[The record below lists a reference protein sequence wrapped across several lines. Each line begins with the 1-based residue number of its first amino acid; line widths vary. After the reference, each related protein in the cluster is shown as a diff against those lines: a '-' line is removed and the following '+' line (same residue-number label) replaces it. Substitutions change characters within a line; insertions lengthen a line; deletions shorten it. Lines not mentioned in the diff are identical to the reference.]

1 MNSGP
6 ALGNSSYRFI
16 VLTLLGCGL
25 GTVVALSAL
34 LFVECVGWLNTWLLI
49 SPRARVQFLDPG
61 LLAVFT
67 VLVPTLGGLLVGVLL
82 HKLSAEQRV
91 LGPPDVILSAQL
103 RKPLPDVRSGLVSTA
118 AAILSLGC
126 GASVGQYGPL
136 VYLGALQASVLDR
149 LKLRIPNVRSI
160 AIACGV
166 AAAISTAFNAPIAG
180 LVFAHE
186 VILRHYS
193 LQAFAPTTVASASG
207 FVVANVLFERPP
219 LFLVSFAGVGHV
231 YEFALFALLGI
242 ICALLA
248 VVFMKCVI
256 GSARIAGLIR
266 VHSALRPAIA
276 GLVVGLVALELP
288 DVLGIGTELLRF
300 ATIESA
306 FSNSELALL
315 VIAKL
320 FLTALCLGFGFAG
333 GIFSPSLLI
342 GILFGALCWNLL
354 GTAGIETSGIA
365 VYAICSML
373 ALASA
378 VIGAPL
384 TAILIVF
391 ELTRN
396 YELTIAAMVS
406 VVFAN
411 LIVFRLAG
419 RSLFDIQLAAR
430 GVDLSGGR
438 DRAQMQHTRLTEL
451 ALSEAV
457 TVEPSMLSSV
467 AHARLLR
474 EKRAEAIVV
483 DSSHRFI
490 GLLRLQ
496 DLPVGSSCPVEDVL
510 RSDSLVLYDDSSIWD
525 AMNDMKGFIGESIPV
540 ISRSDRRLLGVLSE
554 SAIVTAYLQTV
565 HRSRQEENDAL

>member
-1 MNSGP
+1 M
-6 ALGNSSYRFI
+6 
-16 VLTLLGCGL
+16 
-25 GTVVALSAL
+25 
-34 LFVECVGWLNTWLLI
+34 
-49 SPRARVQFLDPG
+49 
-61 LLAVFT
+61 
-67 VLVPTLGGLLVGVLL
+67 
-82 HKLSAEQRV
+82 
-91 LGPPDVILSAQL
+91 
-103 RKPLPDVRSGLVSTA
+103 
-118 AAILSLGC
+118 
-126 GASVGQYGPL
+126 
-136 VYLGALQASVLDR
+136 
-149 LKLRIPNVRSI
+149 
-160 AIACGV
+160 
-166 AAAISTAFNAPIAG
+166 
-180 LVFAHE
+180 
-186 VILRHYS
+186 
-193 LQAFAPTTVASASG
+193 
-207 FVVANVLFERPP
+207 
-219 LFLVSFAGVGHV
+219 
-231 YEFALFALLGI
+231 
-242 ICALLA
+242 
-248 VVFMKCVI
+248 
-256 GSARIAGLIR
+256 
-266 VHSALRPAIA
+266 
-276 GLVVGLVALELP
+276 
-288 DVLGIGTELLRF
+288 
-300 ATIESA
+300 
-306 FSNSELALL
+306 L

-320 FLTALCLGFGFAG
+320 LLTALCLGFGFAG

-354 GTAGIETSGIA
+354 GIAGVETSGIA

-378 VIGAPL
+378 IIGAPL

-438 DRAQMQHTRLTEL
+438 DRAQMQHARLTEL
-451 ALSEAV
+451 MLSEAV
-457 TVEPSMLSSV
+457 TVEPSMSSSV

-483 DSSHRFI
+483 DSAHRFI

-496 DLPVGSSCPVEDVL
+496 DLPVGSPCPVEDVL

-565 HRSRQEENDAL
+565 RRSRQEENDAL